1 MGFSMV
7 QPGTRFGIDTPLF
20 HRGKRDKNLLCN
32 AMEGNAAGMRMV
44 LFDFYYQID
53 VGEWMTTARKIWG
66 CTVAAFKA
74 PAKDF
79 PFFSITRK
87 GIATWLEPNRIQIEE
102 DTPFSERF
110 AVTGTDESAVR
121 AVFSPAH
128 RHYLISEQLPEKIV
142 IEGAG
147 SWLVLYRRNKNIH
160 PEHWKEFVDQT
171 SAIARSFLQC
181 CPATQSDKALCGD

>member
-1 MGFSMV
+1 M
-7 QPGTRFGIDTPLF
+7 DDD
-20 HRGKRDKNLLCN
+20 GKKD
-32 AMEGNAAGMRMV
+32 
-44 LFDFYYQID
+44 I
-53 VGEWMTTARKIWG
+53 G

-128 RHYLISEQLPEKIV
+128 RHYLISEPLPEKIL

-171 SAIARSFLQC
+171 SAIARSFLQYC
-181 CPATQSDKALCGD
+181 QRNSKRQSPMTERHRSHDCSDRGARGFVLTSYHATRNYRALILPTDIVFGARNRAIYEQARHQSHP